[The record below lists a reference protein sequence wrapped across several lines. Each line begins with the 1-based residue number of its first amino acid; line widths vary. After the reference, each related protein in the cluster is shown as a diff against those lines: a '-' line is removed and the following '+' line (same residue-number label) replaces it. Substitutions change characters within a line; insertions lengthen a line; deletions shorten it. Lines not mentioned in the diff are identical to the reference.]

1 MALGKV
7 SNSKGVIMTPETIAR
22 LEKRCDELYSK
33 RMDLEKERRDREY
46 EEKVKKRKQRVD
58 EVMRRLGYTTE
69 PLYGIR

>member
-22 LEKRCDELYSK
+22 LEKRRDELYSK